1 MKTKNIYVPL
11 WLTYGQYFSSYTDEQ
26 VGRLARAMMA
36 YRETGVEPEF
46 EGDEKYIWPAIRRD
60 IDNLT
65 RTIKER
71 TRRNT
76 INGAK
81 GGRPKMSE
89 EPKESERFSE
99 KAKKPNE
106 NENVSETETETV
118 NEIVSETVSEK
129 EMENETGNETE
140 REKKEKEMDSSPK
153 TAAAACLPAPPAQDP
168 QGQAEGGPASFGKSI
183 AVLSEYFEE
192 NCGQKRTSV
201 LAKAF
206 RKSLLDGASEA
217 LVRAAIDDTAASVPD
232 KPARYLCKLLE
243 NLREE
248 KVRDIEGF
256 RSRKEAFRQRKAAA
270 SPGLKRDQLFDY
282 SGEEGSL

>member
-11 WLTYGQYFSSYTDEQ
+11 WLAYGQYFSTYTDEQ
-26 VGRLARAMMA
+26 VGRLTRAMMA
-36 YRETGVEPEF
+36 YRETGAEPEF

-60 IDNLT
+60 IDNLK
-65 RTIKER
+65 RTMKER
-71 TRRNT
+71 SRQNS

-81 GGRPKMSE
+81 GGRPKMSD

-99 KAKKPNE
+99 KAKKANENE
-106 NENVSETETETV
+106 NENVSE
-118 NEIVSETVSEK
+118 IVSEK

-140 REKKEKEMDSSPK
+140 REKKKKEMDSSPK
-153 TAAAACLPAPPAQDP
+153 TAAAACLPAPPAQDS

-248 KVRDIEGF
+248 KVRDVEGF
-256 RSRKEAFRQRKAAA
+256 RSRKEAFRHRKAAA